1 MVAPLA
7 FALLFVVACLAAG
20 RIILVLLGAPRP
32 TWLAGAVGF
41 AALTVA
47 AALLVRLPGR
57 AATAAIVLVLALA
70 AGLLVIRRSLVPERG
85 SVPGPPVAWAHRAG
99 LAVIAIVGLAAWLP
113 FLLGGHGGVLG
124 EGIYTN
130 DHAAQLYWTD
140 WLQNGF
146 GPEPSAVSFGYPVGP
161 QSLAAVVAEATGAS
175 LVDAFNGLL
184 IAIPV
189 LTALAALAALQGLR
203 PLPRIAAASLAGLPF
218 LGASFLAQS
227 AFKETAMA
235 MLVLAFAV
243 TLALASPR
251 RGQAPDRRELG
262 VRAAAGAAGLLALAG
277 VFAYSV
283 PALVWFGLTLAI
295 WLAAAI
301 VIGEISPDWGAMRAA
316 VSRRRV
322 PIAIGAVVLL
332 GIVAVSAGRVAEFT
346 ERIGDVSAST
356 GRLSSP
362 VFPGEALSIWPEG
375 DFRVVRGEVSG
386 ALAATALGLL
396 AVAAG
401 AFALWRRRAWALLA
415 ALGAGVVVY
424 AGARAFASIYVEAKA
439 LAVLA
444 PLAVLV
450 ALGGLFSA
458 TGRLR
463 IPMAVLGAIAAVGI
477 AASTLLALREAPVG
491 FDDRGAELE
500 QLAAEADGEAVAFLG
515 VDRFGAYWLR
525 GTLIESPGGYVPP
538 EVRAR
543 PEKVWQQGDPMDLD
557 TLPAKRL
564 DDFRYAVTTTAAYQS
579 APPPNMEEVR
589 RTDSYILWERQGN
602 TPRLS
607 VLDEDGAP
615 GATLECPGGIPDPEE
630 AGPSAAIFPEPVV
643 GDAQDWSRG
652 SPFEAPGSAS
662 QSLRLKPGAWQL
674 SIQYHS
680 QVDLTV
686 EAGDLEA
693 EAPASLVG
701 MYLTHQG
708 QGSFWPVGEVTV
720 PKGGDPLDVTVTAAE
735 PNALERL
742 TGAPRRVW
750 LGDVAA
756 TRFDPTAGKP
766 PVAVATAVACHRY
779 VDHFGAGVA
788 LANLSPK

>member
-1 MVAPLA
+1 MLAPLV
-7 FALLFVVACLAAG
+7 FALLFTAACLAAG
-20 RIILVLLGAPRP
+20 RVVLVLLGASRP
-32 TWLAGAVGF
+32 SWLTGAVGF

-57 AATAAIVLVLALA
+57 AVTAAAVLVVALV
-70 AGLLVIRRSLVPERG
+70 AGLVAIRRSLVPERG
-85 SVPGPPVAWAHRAG
+85 PPGLPVAAAHGAG
-99 LAVIAIVGLAAWLP
+99 LAVIAIVGVAAWLP
-113 FLLGGHGGVLG
+113 FLLGDHNGVLG

-130 DHAAQLYWTD
+130 DHAAQLFWTD

-175 LVDAFNGLL
+175 LVDVFNGLL

-189 LTALAALAALQGLR
+189 LTALAALAALKPLR
-203 PLPRIAAASLAGLPF
+203 PMPRIVAASLTGLPF

-235 MLVLAFAV
+235 LLVLAFAV
-243 TLALASPR
+243 TLALATPR
-251 RGQAPDRRELG
+251 RGETAPARELG
-262 VRAAAGAAGLLALAG
+262 TRAAAGAAGLLALAG

-283 PALVWFGLTLAI
+283 PALVWFALTLVI
-295 WLAAAI
+295 WLAA
-301 VIGEISPDWGAMRAA
+301 VLVTGEVSPDWDGMRAA
-316 VSRRRV
+316 VRRRRV
-322 PIAIGAVVLL
+322 PIAVAAVVLL
-332 GIVAVSAGRVAEFT
+332 AIAALSAGRVAEFT

-375 DFRVVRGEVSG
+375 DFRVVRGEVGG
-386 ALAATALGLL
+386 ALLATALGLAAL
-396 AVAAG
+396 AAG
-401 AFALWRRRAWALLA
+401 AFALLRRRAYAVLA
-415 ALGAGVVVY
+415 ALGACVAVY
-424 AGARAFASIYVEAKA
+424 VGARAFASIYVEAKA
-439 LAVLA
+439 LAVMA
-444 PLAVLV
+444 PVAVLV

-458 TGRLR
+458 PGRLR
-463 IPMAVLGAIAAVGI
+463 VPMAVLGAVAAAGI
-477 AASTLLALREAPVG
+477 AASTFLALREAPVG

-525 GTLIESPGGYVPP
+525 GTLVESPGGYVPP

-579 APPPNMEEVR
+579 APPPNMEEVA
-589 RTDSYILWERQGN
+589 RTDSYILWRRDDN

-615 GATLECPGGIPDPEE
+615 GAILACPAGIPDPEE
-630 AGPSAAIFPEPVV
+630 AGPSAAILPEPVV
-643 GDAQDWSRG
+643 GAARDWSVR
-652 SPFEAPGSAS
+652 SPFEAPGAAT
-662 QSLRLKPGAWQL
+662 QTLRLKPGTWQL

-680 QVDLTV
+680 QVALTV
-686 EAGDLEA
+686 EAGDLSA
-693 EAPASLVG
+693 GVPASLVG

-720 PKGGDPLDVTVTAAE
+720 PEDAKELDVEVTAAE
-735 PNALERL
+735 PNSLERL
-742 TGAPRRVW
+742 VGAPRRVW

-766 PVAVATAVACHRY
+766 PVAVATAAACHRY

-788 LANLSPK
+788 LANLSPR